1 MVVYVSI
8 FNFHFISNI
17 YIIHAPWVFIPI
29 GRGHMSAVYNF
40 TVPQFATFETTI
52 TIRDELNIVRDLSN
66 YIAKMQ
72 VRYKHKGGS
81 LIFTLSM
88 DDGLVINTETN
99 VITLTI
105 SAERTGLLKDDAF
118 YDLIIINGDTVER
131 ILEGQL
137 IVSEGV
143 TR

>member
-1 MVVYVSI
+1 
-8 FNFHFISNI
+8 
-17 YIIHAPWVFIPI
+17 
-29 GRGHMSAVYNF
+29 
-40 TVPQFATFETTI
+40 
-52 TIRDELNIVRDLSN
+52 
-66 YIAKMQ
+66 MQ

-105 SAERTGLLKDDAF
+105 SAERTGLLKDDVF

-131 ILEGQL
+131 ILEGRPADWD
-137 IVSEGV
+137 IVRLGA
-143 TR
+143 